1 MMDTVVTNGTVV
13 TATETYQADIGLEE
27 GKIAALGRGL
37 GGVEIIDAQGK
48 YVFPGAIDVHTHFE
62 LPSLGTVSADD
73 FETGSIAAAC
83 GGTTTFIDFAD
94 QGKGES
100 LHQALEIR
108 MERAKGKAAIDY
120 GFHVAITDMTD
131 EVMNVEMA
139 QMVEQGVTSFKL
151 YMAYKGTY
159 MADDET
165 LFKSLLKAK
174 ELGALIMVH
183 AENGDLLHYLINKHV
198 AEGKKEPIWHARS
211 HPPEAE
217 AEATGRAIIL
227 AALAGA
233 PIYIAH
239 LSTAQALEKVKEARD
254 KGQPV
259 LAETCPQYLFFNTE
273 HYKLPN
279 FEGAKYVISPPLRE
293 KGNGDCLWKG
303 LASGDLQVVSTDH
316 CSFNFVGQKDMGRD
330 DFSKIPNGMPG
341 VETRVPLIYHF
352 GVNEGRFSINR
363 FVELVST
370 NPARLFGLAPEKG
383 TISIGADADLVIF
396 DPQKEVR
403 LSVENL
409 HMNVDHSPYGHITV
423 RGYPVMVMQRGKVIV
438 KDGQFVGQ
446 VGAGQFLRRRRI
458 AI

>member
-1 MMDTVVTNGTVV
+1 MDIVVTNGTVV
-13 TATETYQADIGLEE
+13 TATETYEADIGIEK

-37 GGVEIIDAQGK
+37 GGIETIDAQGN

-62 LPSLGTVSADD
+62 LPSMGTISADD
-73 FETGSIAAAC
+73 FQTGSIAAAC

-100 LHQALEIR
+100 LHRALEIR
-108 MERAKGKAAIDY
+108 LERAKEKAAIDY
-120 GFHVAITDMTD
+120 GFHVAIGDMTD

-139 QMVEQGVTSFKL
+139 ELVEQGVASFKL

-159 MADDET
+159 MVDDET

-174 ELGALIMVH
+174 ELGALIIVH

-217 AEATGRAIIL
+217 AEAVGRAIIL

-239 LSTAQALEKVKEARD
+239 VSAAQALEKVKGARD

-259 LAETCPQYLFFNTE
+259 LAETCPQYLLFNTE

-293 KGNGDCLWKG
+293 KGNGELLWQG
-303 LASGDLQVVSTDH
+303 LISGDLQVVSTDH
-316 CSFNFVGQKDMGRD
+316 CPFNFVGQKDRGRD
-330 DFSKIPNGMPG
+330 DFSKIPSGMPG
-341 VETRVPLIYHF
+341 VETRVPLLYHF

-370 NPARLFGLAPEKG
+370 NPARLFGLAPQKG
-383 TISIGADADLVIF
+383 TISIGSDADLVIF
-396 DPQKEVR
+396 DPRKEVR

-409 HMNVDHSPYGHITV
+409 HMNVDYSPYEHITV
-423 RGYPVMVMQRGKVIV
+423 RGYPVLVMQRGRVIV
-438 KDGQFVGQ
+438 KDGQFVGE
-446 VGAGQFLRRRRI
+446 VGAGQFLKRRRI